1 MEDLK
6 IKFPLVRIL
15 WVDAETDNSWNSL
28 DQVNKEEVGDPVVTV
43 GFLIRKPNKRF
54 PMYMVA
60 STVTQ
65 GDDPHFNAI
74 IKIPKVWVVSVEDLG
89 DNKNN
94 ERHGKE

>member
-1 MEDLK
+1 MEPLK

-15 WVDAETDNSWNSL
+15 WIDAETDNSW
-28 DQVNKEEVGDPVVTV
+28 QTQEEVNKEEVGDPVVTV

-65 GDDPHFNAI
+65 GDEPHFNAI
-74 IKIPKVWVVSVEDLG
+74 IKIPKTWVVSIEPLG
-89 DNKNN
+89 EKDD
-94 ERHGKE
+94 GKEKD